1 MKTYFID
8 VLRVSSKGTSECGQ
22 SSIQADSR
30 KDLRERV
37 SRNPSL
43 LSDTFEGDGETQ
55 DYDLGKPK
63 GYHPVHILSV
73 DKLGNVL
80 GYVQY

>member
-1 MKTYFID
+1 MKTYFLD
-8 VLRVSSKGTSECGQ
+8 VLRVLSKGRSECGQ
-22 SSIQADSR
+22 CSVQANSR
-30 KDLRERV
+30 KDLKERV
-37 SRNPSL
+37 KSNPSL
-43 LSDTFEGDGETQ
+43 ISDTFQGDGETQ

-80 GYVQY
+80 GYLQY